1 VKNIFLSIAL
11 LFGITNEIRSQVTTV
26 TRFNTLIKPNHN
38 IGLSNPVFDQGS
50 PMTYDAAEVNTKGA
64 AFRCNYTNQG
74 GKDFDGYPSGT
85 IGGFKANNVYSPG
98 NPIVCG
104 MPVQIKN
111 LKDNLR
117 INWKV
122 SQTNANDPGD
132 KWWATINVIF
142 DGGTATSEP
151 IEAERDYDLVIQNVS
166 YEEDDFLDLTKPGGA
181 YWYFARNS
189 DGSIKPFTVYLSGV
203 AHQWAVRYKFFDY
216 PVGHPDED
224 KNDKVHIKFIQLDN
238 SKPIP
243 YLDHS
248 LKQFIDCTKSYL
260 SHLRLNAKELA
271 LAKLRVAPDDLWIKS
286 VSAGYE
292 VYEGAFTI
300 ANDYFY
306 TTIDNTPPPAISNL
320 TSTEQNGGIVLNWG
334 ASTDSAFDSYNVYRS
349 TNGGNYNIIASSIRS
364 NNYIDKSVANG
375 IHKYYVTAKDRSFNE
390 SSQSNLV
397 TITIG
402 SSPIVPSNVLATVT
416 SCTTANLTWK
426 DNSNDESGFNILRS
440 TDGIN
445 YSLVQTVAA
454 NIVNYSF
461 TNLSPSTAYTF
472 QVNAFN
478 SVGSS
483 SIVVSNNIITTTCQD
498 NGILI
503 TTSLDPAIKDK
514 TKLDIGFNRR
524 SDNGNWWSDNSFKG
538 LVSEM
543 NPDVVRYP
551 GGTQANYWDWRT
563 GKFIDNTDKTWG
575 ANTEVLKIP
584 QFVKAIPERT
594 KIIYVVNIARPTPST
609 GVNVNAS
616 EAVLKSNATLDL
628 KINDML
634 AAIAEFGAQG
644 KLPDAIELG
653 NEFYF
658 GNTEAGIFEIQEIG
672 GLFYGGWDA
681 INQRPFQ
688 ANSKKDATQ
697 FIAKFY
703 LEQCNKIVAAIKA
716 KYPNMKFAL
725 IATRLEANAQAREVW
740 NNTIFNELN
749 SNPIY
754 ATLKKNIDAVTQHHY
769 LSDNYGDQTVINNI
783 PTAKVAIAE
792 GIQYPI
798 ERQADYDLVPSL
810 YKIWLTEYGVTKTN
824 ADLTW
829 ASGLRYAALVHSW
842 ISRGSKI
849 GQLDYHYIS
858 DANVVKVG
866 SPMKL
871 ASIGIA
877 AKMVAKAFADMTEMQ
892 EIIFNNNPNNVNN
905 TKALYGYKFK
915 NANKEAVLIINIGE
929 TNFQQV
935 PFNNLFR
942 YSGQAV
948 MTQYYSNA
956 PFVSDVFEGSPNIV
970 FSSGNVSNFVGLNN
984 FSITVIEV
992 AKSLPNAPTTVVATP
1007 VNCTSANLSWIDNS
1021 NDETGFNILRSTDG
1035 VNYTLVQ
1042 SLEANITNYSF
1053 TNLSPSTNYTFRV
1066 NAFNNFGT
1074 STNAVSNSITTVACP
1089 VNFNLSVAATNGT
1102 VTPSSGTYPQG
1113 TSVTLTATP
1122 NAGYQFSGWSGDV
1135 VSTINPITVVMNG
1148 NKNIVA
1154 NFTLL
1159 PVNYT
1164 LSVIATNGTVSPSSG
1179 TYPQGTSV
1187 TLTATPNAGY
1197 QFSGWSRDVVST
1209 INPITVVMNGNKN
1222 IVANFT
1228 LLPVNYT
1235 LSVIATNGT
1244 VTPSSGTYPQGTSV
1258 TLTAT
1263 PSAGYQFSGWS
1274 GDVVSTINPIT
1285 VVMNSN
1291 KNIVANFTLVPV
1303 NYTLSV
1309 TAING
1314 TVTPS
1319 SGTYPQGTSVT
1330 LTATPNAGYQFSG
1343 WSGDV
1348 VSTTNPIT
1356 VVMNSN
1362 KNIVANFTLLPV
1374 NYTLSV
1380 TATNGTVSPSSGT
1393 YPQGTSVTLTAT
1405 PNAGYQ
1411 FSGWS
1416 GDVVSTINP
1425 ITVVMNGNKNIVANF
1440 ILLPVNYTLSVTA
1453 ANGTVTPSNGTYL
1466 QGTSVTLT
1474 ATPSAGYQFSGWSG
1488 DVVSTTNP
1496 INVVMNGNKNIV
1508 AKFVI
1513 ITSTSE
1519 VTDSD
1524 VKIFPNPVN
1533 ENINIEVQ
1541 DADINKGFISIFD
1554 CIGRLLTSKKITN
1567 TISQISLHGSPGV
1580 YYVRVVSHDK
1590 IVVRQIVKM

>member
-1 VKNIFLSIAL
+1 M
-11 LFGITNEIRSQVTTV
+11 
-26 TRFNTLIKPNHN
+26 IKSNHN
-38 IGLSNPVFDQGS
+38 IGLSNPLFDQGS
-50 PMTYDAAEVNTKGA
+50 PMTFDVSEVNTKGA
-64 AFRCNYTNQG
+64 AFKFNYTNQG

-98 NPIVCG
+98 NPIVSG

-122 SQTNANDPGD
+122 SQTNANDPTD

-151 IEAERDYDLVIQNVS
+151 VESERDYDLVIQNVS
-166 YEEDDFLDLTKPGGA
+166 YEQDDFLDLSKPDGA

-189 DGSIKPFTVYLSGV
+189 DGSIKPYSVYLNGV
-203 AHQWAVRYKFFDY
+203 AYHWAVRYKFFNY
-216 PVGHPDED
+216 PAGHTDED
-224 KNDKVHIKFIQLDN
+224 KNDKVHIKFIQMDN
-238 SKPIP
+238 GKPIP
-243 YLDHS
+243 NLDHS
-248 LKQFIDCTKSYL
+248 LKQFIDCTKNYL
-260 SHLRLNAKELA
+260 SHLQLNAKELA

-292 VYEGAFTI
+292 VYEGSFTI

-306 TTIDNTPPPAISNL
+306 TTIDNTSPASISNL
-320 TSTEQNGGIVLNWG
+320 TSTEQNGGVVLNWG
-334 ASTDSAFDSYNVYRS
+334 ASTDTAFDNYNVYRS
-349 TNGGNYNIIASSIRS
+349 TNGGNYSIIASLIRT
-364 NNYIDKSVANG
+364 NNYVDKSVSNG

-397 TITIG
+397 TISIG
-402 SSPIVPSNVLATVT
+402 SSPIAPSNVLATAT

-454 NIVNYSF
+454 NIVNFSF
-461 TNLSPSTAYTF
+461 TNLSPSTGFTF

-478 SVGSS
+478 NVGSS
-483 SIVVSNNIITTTCQD
+483 SNVASNNIMTTTCQGS

-503 TTSLDPAIKDK
+503 TTSLDPIIKDK
-514 TKLDIGFNRR
+514 RKLDIGFNRR

-543 NPDVVRYP
+543 NPEVVRYP

-563 GKFIDNTDKTWG
+563 GKFIDNTDKSWG
-575 ANTEVLKIP
+575 ANTEVLQIP
-584 QFVKAIPERT
+584 QFVKAIPDRT

-616 EAVLKSNATLDL
+616 EAILKSNATLDL

-634 AAIAEFGAQG
+634 TAIAEFGIQG

-658 GNTEAGIFEIQEIG
+658 GNTEAGIFEIKEIG

-681 INQRPFQ
+681 ANQRPFQ

-783 PTAKVAIAE
+783 ATAKIAIAE

-798 ERQADYDLVPSL
+798 ERQADYDLVPSP
-810 YKIWLTEYGVTKTN
+810 YKIWLTEYGATKTN

-842 ISRGSKI
+842 IGRGNKI

-877 AKMVAKAFADMTEMQ
+877 AKMIAKASADMAEMQ
-892 EIIFNNNPNNVNN
+892 EIIFNNNPTNVNN

-915 NANKEAVLIINIGE
+915 NANKETALIINIGE

-935 PFNNLFR
+935 PFNNLFS

-956 PFVSDVFEGSPNIV
+956 PFVSDVFEGSQNIV
-970 FSSGNVSNFVGLNN
+970 LSSGNVSNSVGLNN

-992 AKSLPNAPTTVVATP
+992 AKSLPNAPTALVATP
-1007 VNCTSANLSWIDNS
+1007 VNCTTANLTWVENS
-1021 NDETGFNILRSTDG
+1021 SDETGFNILRSTDG
-1035 VNYTLVQ
+1035 INYSLVQ
-1042 SLEANITNYSF
+1042 SVAANVTSYSF
-1053 TNLSPSTNYTFRV
+1053 TNLSASTNYTFRV

-1074 STNAVSNSITTVACP
+1074 STNAISNSITTVACP
-1089 VNFNLSVAATNGT
+1089 VNYTLSVTATNGT
-1102 VTPSSGTYPQG
+1102 VTPSSGTYLQG
-1113 TSVTLTATP
+1113 TSV
-1122 NAGYQFSGWSGDV
+1122 
-1135 VSTINPITVVMNG
+1135 I
-1148 NKNIVA
+1148 
-1154 NFTLL
+1154 
-1159 PVNYT
+1159 
-1164 LSVIATNGTVSPSSG
+1164 
-1179 TYPQGTSV
+1179 
-1187 TLTATPNAGY
+1187 
-1197 QFSGWSRDVVST
+1197 
-1209 INPITVVMNGNKN
+1209 
-1222 IVANFT
+1222 
-1228 LLPVNYT
+1228 
-1235 LSVIATNGT
+1235 
-1244 VTPSSGTYPQGTSV
+1244 
-1258 TLTAT
+1258 LTAT
-1263 PSAGYQFSGWS
+1263 PSAGYQFSGW
-1274 GDVVSTINPIT
+1274 T
-1285 VVMNSN
+1285 
-1291 KNIVANFTLVPV
+1291 
-1303 NYTLSV
+1303 
-1309 TAING
+1309 
-1314 TVTPS
+1314 
-1319 SGTYPQGTSVT
+1319 
-1330 LTATPNAGYQFSG
+1330 
-1343 WSGDV
+1343 GDV

-1362 KNIVANFTLLPV
+1362 KNIVANFTSLPV

-1380 TATNGTVSPSSGT
+1380 TATNGTV
-1393 YPQGTSVTLTAT
+1393 T
-1405 PNAGYQ
+1405 PNGGSYQ
-1411 FSGWS
+1411 
-1416 GDVVSTINP
+1416 
-1425 ITVVMNGNKNIVANF
+1425 
-1440 ILLPVNYTLSVTA
+1440 
-1453 ANGTVTPSNGTYL
+1453 

-1474 ATPSAGYQFSGWSG
+1474 ATPSAGYQFSGWTG

-1496 INVVMNGNKNIV
+1496 ITVVMNGNKNIV
-1508 AKFVI
+1508 ANFTLLPVNFTLSVTATNGTVTPNSGTYLQGTSVTLTATPNAGYKFNGWSGDTIAATNPLKIPMNGNKNIVANFVPI
-1513 ITSTSE
+1513 VSSISE
-1519 VTDSD
+1519 FEDND
-1524 VKIFPNPVN
+1524 IKIFPNPTYN
-1533 ENINIEVQ
+1533 SINIQVSN
-1541 DADINKGFISIFD
+1541 ADINNGYINVFDFIGKLIISE
-1554 CIGRLLTSKKITN
+1554 KISN
-1567 TISQISLHGSPGV
+1567 TTTKIVLENSLGV
-1580 YYVRVVSHDK
+1580 YFIKVVNYDK
-1590 IVVRQIVKM
+1590 IIVRQILKI